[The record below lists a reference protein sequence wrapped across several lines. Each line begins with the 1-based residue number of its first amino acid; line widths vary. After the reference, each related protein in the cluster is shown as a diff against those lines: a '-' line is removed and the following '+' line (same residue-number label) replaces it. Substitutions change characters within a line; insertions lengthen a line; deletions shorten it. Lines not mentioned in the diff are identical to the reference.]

1 MIVAFGVIG
10 VLILLLIYFVL
21 RAQNLQKELI
31 LSRSSNKQS
40 NSKVNYAQRNLVLV
54 TDALEK
60 NLTQRLQSLYKSRL
74 INQDQYDALLPLMTF
89 FSTIVM
95 NCCEKG
101 DSLEES
107 LKKALANE
115 EITLEGIQLTIREL
129 PSNLRMLWSKNTADG
144 FIAFC
149 QAVTS
154 VNSTSDSQDSA
165 QAKKAS

>member
-1 MIVAFGVIG
+1 
-10 VLILLLIYFVL
+10 
-21 RAQNLQKELI
+21 
-31 LSRSSNKQS
+31 
-40 NSKVNYAQRNLVLV
+40 
-54 TDALEK
+54 
-60 NLTQRLQSLYKSRL
+60 
-74 INQDQYDALLPLMTF
+74 MTY

-107 LKKALANE
+107 LKKALSNE
-115 EITLEGIQLTIREL
+115 EISLEGIQLVVKDL

-154 VNSTSDSQDSA
+154 VKSSSDPQDA
-165 QAKKAS
+165 GQAKKVS

>member
-40 NSKVNYAQRNLVLV
+40 NSRVNYVQRNLVLV
-54 TDALEK
+54 TDALEQ
-60 NLTQRLQSLYKSRL
+60 NLLQRLQSLYKSRL
-74 INQDQYDALLPLMTF
+74 INQDQYNALLPLMTH

-107 LKKALANE
+107 LTKALSNE
-115 EITLEGIQLTIREL
+115 EMSIEGLQLVVKEL

-154 VNSTSDSQDSA
+154 VKNSSDSQDNT